1 VRGRVS
7 SGRRAARHELREP
20 ARVGQFPNQSCGGH
34 LRQGVEPEGP
44 PPARLRG
51 AYVVRMAAVPDSST
65 WVPETRYA
73 RNGGVHIAYQDF
85 GEGELTF
92 VGLPGIVSNVELQWE
107 DPEWRLFLTGLASFA
122 RFVTYDKRGQGMS
135 DRDSGVPTLDDR
147 LGDLTA
153 VLDAVGADRVAL
165 GGISEGGT
173 TAAMF
178 AATYPERVSQLVLYG
193 TFAHP
198 DVALGD
204 AFMPRWAE
212 GWGTPETLSVQA
224 IVPSKVGDLDFLRWF
239 NRFERQ
245 STTPGGLLA
254 AWRWIREM
262 DLRPVLDSIQCPTIV
277 MHRSGDRLVPVS
289 SGRYLAEHIPGA
301 RMAELDGDTHTP
313 QWGDFETVL
322 SLLEEF
328 LTGHHSTPKQ
338 TERVLATVLFTDI
351 VDSTARAAA
360 LGDSAW
366 RQVLDR
372 HDRISRS
379 TVSDCGGRLVKGTGD
394 GVLATFD
401 APARGLQCANTLRSS
416 LSDAGIAIR
425 AGVHTGEVELRGDDV
440 AGIGVHIAARV
451 AALAGS
457 GELLASRTV
466 KDLVAGSGYAFAS
479 RGVHSLKGVPE
490 EWELLAVT

>member
-1 VRGRVS
+1 M
-7 SGRRAARHELREP
+7 
-20 ARVGQFPNQSCGGH
+20 
-34 LRQGVEPEGP
+34 PE
-44 PPARLRG
+44 
-51 AYVVRMAAVPDSST
+51 SST

-73 RNGGVHIAYQDF
+73 RNGDVHIAYQVF

-92 VGLPGIVSNVELQWE
+92 VGLPGMISNIEVIWE
-107 DPEWRLFLTGLASFA
+107 DPESRRWLTGLAAFA
-122 RFVTYDKRGQGMS
+122 RIVHYDKRGQGMS

-153 VLDAVGADRVAL
+153 VLDAVGADRIAL

-178 AATYPERVSQLVLYG
+178 AATYPERVSNLMLYG
-193 TFAHP
+193 SFAHI

-204 AFMPRWAE
+204 SFMPRWAE
-212 GWGTPETLSVQA
+212 KWGTPDTLTVRVM
-224 IVPSKVGDLDFLRWF
+224 VPSKVGDAEFLRWT

-245 STTPGGLLA
+245 TTTPGGVLA

-262 DLRPVLDSIQCPTIV
+262 DLGPVLGSIQCPTLV
-277 MHRSGDRLVPVS
+277 MHRSGDRMVPVAN
-289 SGRYLAEHIPGA
+289 GRYLAEHIPGA
-301 RMAELDGDTHTP
+301 QMVELEGDTHPP
-313 QWGDFETVL
+313 QWGDVETVL
-322 SLLEEF
+322 SLSEEF

-338 TERVLATVLFTDI
+338 AERVLATVLFTDI

-372 HDRISRS
+372 HDTISGR

-401 APARGLQCANTLRSS
+401 APARGLRCADSLRSS

-440 AGIGVHIAARV
+440 SGIGVHIAARV

-466 KDLVAGSGYAFAS
+466 KDLVAGSDFAFTS

-490 EWELLAVT
+490 EWELLAVG

>member
-1 VRGRVS
+1 M
-7 SGRRAARHELREP
+7 P
-20 ARVGQFPNQSCGGH
+20 QTQ
-34 LRQGVEPEGP
+34 
-44 PPARLRG
+44 
-51 AYVVRMAAVPDSST
+51 
-65 WVPETRYA
+65 YA
-73 RNGGVHIAYQDF
+73 RNGEVHIAYQSF
-85 GEGELTF
+85 GEGEVTF
-92 VGLPGIVSNVELQWE
+92 VGLPGIVSNIELAWE
-107 DPEWRLFLTGLASFA
+107 DPEYRLWLTGLASFA
-122 RFVTYDKRGQGMS
+122 RFVTYDKRGQGLS

-178 AATYPERVSQLVLYG
+178 AATYPERVSHLALFGSFAQL
-193 TFAHP
+193 

-212 GWGTPETLSVQA
+212 GWGTPETLTVRA
-224 IVPSKVGDLDFLRWF
+224 IVPSKLGDLDFLRWI

-254 AWRWIREM
+254 SWRWIREM
-262 DLRPVLDSIQCPTIV
+262 DVRPVLDAIQCPTIV
-277 MHRSGDRLVPVS
+277 MHRMGDALVAVS
-289 SGRYLAEHIPGA
+289 FGRYLAEHIPGA
-301 RMAELDGDTHTP
+301 RMVELDGDAHVP
-313 QWGDFETVL
+313 QWGDFEIVL
-322 SLLEEF
+322 SHLEGF
-328 LTGHHSTPKQ
+328 LTGRHSIPKQ
-338 TERVLATVLFTDI
+338 TERVLSTVLFTDI

-360 LGDSAW
+360 LGDTAW
-366 RQVLDR
+366 RRLLDR
-372 HDRISRS
+372 HDKISQS
-379 TVSDCGGRLVKGTGD
+379 TVADCGGRLVKGTGD

-401 APARGLQCANTLRSS
+401 APGRGLRCADTLRSA

-425 AGVHTGEVELRGDDV
+425 AGVHTGEVELRGGDV
-440 AGIGVHIAARV
+440 SGIGVHIAARV

-479 RGVHSLKGVPE
+479 RGVHRLKGVPD
-490 EWELLAVT
+490 EWELLAIETSPTV

>member
-1 VRGRVS
+1 M
-7 SGRRAARHELREP
+7 
-20 ARVGQFPNQSCGGH
+20 
-34 LRQGVEPEGP
+34 GV
-44 PPARLRG
+44 
-51 AYVVRMAAVPDSST
+51 VPDSST

-73 RNGGVHIAYQDF
+73 RNGEVHIAYQVF
-85 GEGELTF
+85 GEGEVTF
-92 VGLPGIVSNVELQWE
+92 VGLPGIISNIEVLWE
-107 DPEWRLFLTGLASFA
+107 DPDSRRWLTQLASFA
-122 RFVTYDKRGQGMS
+122 RIVHYDKRGQGMS

-147 LGDLTA
+147 LGDLMA
-153 VLDAVGADRVAL
+153 VLDAVGADQVAL
-165 GGISEGGT
+165 GGISEGGS

-178 AATYPERVSQLVLYG
+178 AASYPERVSHLALVG
-193 TFAHP
+193 TFARA
-198 DVALGD
+198 DVAGGD
-204 AFMPRWAE
+204 TFMPRWAAN
-212 GWGTPETLSVQA
+212 WGTPDTLSVQVLA
-224 IVPSKVGDLDFLRWF
+224 PSKVGDPDFLRWI

-245 STTPGGLLA
+245 TTSPGGLLA

-262 DLRPVLDSIQCPTIV
+262 DLRPVLGSIQCPTLV
-277 MHRSGDRLVPVS
+277 QHRSGDRLVAVS
-289 SGRYLAEHIPGA
+289 DGRYLAEHIPGA
-301 RMAELDGDTHTP
+301 RMVEFEGDTHSP
-313 QWGDFETVL
+313 QWGQTDGML
-322 SLLEEF
+322 SSLEEF

-351 VDSTARAAA
+351 VDSTASAAA

-372 HDRISRS
+372 HDRISQS
-379 TVSDCGGRLVKGTGD
+379 TVVDCGGRLVKGTGD

-401 APARGLQCANTLRSS
+401 APARGLRCGDTLRSS

-451 AALAGS
+451 AAMAGS

-466 KDLVAGSGYAFAS
+466 KDLVAGSDYAFES
-479 RGVHSLKGVPE
+479 RGMHSLKGVPE